1 MVSQRKRLT
10 DETGS
15 NELGVHGILE
25 TLADGR
31 CRSVLS
37 HLVWEGGR
45 AELNELARSVSNDEG
60 AAVRLHH
67 VVLPKLDDV
76 GLLEYDPEAHTVEL
90 VHLVSGVHTFL
101 FGSAVDY
108 GRS

>member
-1 MVSQRKRLT
+1 MVSQRKRLN

-15 NELGVHGILE
+15 NELGAHRILE

-37 HLVWEGGR
+37 HLVWQGGR
-45 AELNELARSVSNDEG
+45 AELDELARSARDDEG

-90 VHLVSGVHTFL
+90 LDPVSWVHAFL
-101 FGSAVDY
+101 FGSAADY
-108 GRS
+108 